1 MIPLSAMEATMRT
14 RRNAD
19 RRESERRA
27 DSAVA
32 TIWLVFYVLALGVAM
47 ASPFVPAL
55 TNFAAR

>member
-1 MIPLSAMEATMRT
+1 MRT